1 MNVTYIQHSG
11 FSVDFADMML
21 VFDYWMGE
29 ITIPEDKPVYVFVSH
44 AHHDHFNEEI
54 FEWKE
59 AVWIFVTFCRMISTQ
74 IRQRT
79 GSC

>member
-29 ITIPEDKPVYVFVSH
+29 ITIPEDKPVYVFVCH
-44 AHHDHFNEEI
+44 GLHDLVKVEI
-54 FEWKE
+54 FEWDSSGVE
-59 AVWIFVTFCRMISTQ
+59 
-74 IRQRT
+74 IR
-79 GSC
+79 